1 MLHSSDVRQDHDD
14 QPQEAGSAAVEFVM
28 LSAVLLVPILYFVLT
43 MGTLQGASF
52 AAAGAADHAAKV
64 FVRSGDLSSARAA
77 ADAVARV
84 AVADFGME
92 PARAGVTVLCDRQD
106 CLEAGAAVTVTV
118 AVEVSLPFAP
128 SFDGNPPATA
138 RAVASSTQI
147 AGRFR

>member
-1 MLHSSDVRQDHDD
+1 ML
-14 QPQEAGSAAVEFVM
+14 G
-28 LSAVLLVPILYFVLT
+28 AVLLVPILYFVLT
-43 MGTLQGASF
+43 MGTLQGATF

-64 FVRSGDLSSARAA
+64 FVRSGDLSSARDAA
-77 ADAVARV
+77 EAVGRI

-92 PARAGVTVLCDRQD
+92 SVAASVTVSCDRHD

-118 AVEVSLPFAP
+118 AVDVPLPFAP
-128 SFDGNPPATA
+128 SFDGNPLSAG